1 MEADLTGKP
10 IDALN
15 PENSA
20 VAEYANADE
29 SITTVAKAINDMD
42 IYLQEVQKKE

>member
-1 MEADLTGKP
+1 MIEDLEADLTGKP

-29 SITTVAKAINDMD
+29 SITTVAKDSIDMEID
-42 IYLQEVQKKE
+42 IEK